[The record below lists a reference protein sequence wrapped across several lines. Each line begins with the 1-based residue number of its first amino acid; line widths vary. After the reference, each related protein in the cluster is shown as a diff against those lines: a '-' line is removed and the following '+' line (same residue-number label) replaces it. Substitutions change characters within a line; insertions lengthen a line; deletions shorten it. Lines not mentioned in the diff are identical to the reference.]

1 MANQG
6 TSSEVQ
12 AAIAAVNENFMAAFN
27 RWDAAG
33 LADFY
38 TENGQLLPT
47 GSDFVTGK
55 VAIEAFL
62 QEAMDRGIKKT
73 VRLETVEAE
82 EHGDTALR
90 LANTHSAGKPEML

>member
-38 TENGQLLPT
+38 TENGQLLAT

-55 VAIEAFL
+55 AAIQAFW
-62 QEAMDRGIKKT
+62 QKAMG
-73 VRLETVEAE
+73 
-82 EHGDTALR
+82 HG
-90 LANTHSAGKPEML
+90 N